1 MVTVEFSAEKQT
13 KNTIRFAEEE
23 NDLGPAPCIGTL
35 YVQKWA
41 LKELAINGK
50 VPSKLRV
57 TVEVIE

>member
-1 MVTVEFSAEKQT
+1 MITVEFSVDRQT

-23 NDLGPAPCIGTL
+23 NDLGPAPVIGTL
-35 YVQKWA
+35 YVKKWA
-41 LKELAINGK
+41 VKELAINDK

>member
-1 MVTVEFSAEKQT
+1 MVTVTFEAERVT

-23 NDLGPAPCIGTL
+23 NDLGPAPVIGTL
-35 YVQKWA
+35 YVQKHA

-57 TVEVIE
+57 TVKVIE